1 MIHNV
6 SEIIHGVV
14 EFSDEGEDFHCE
26 SFKAMSE
33 LKDKIDE

>member
-14 EFSDEGEDFHCE
+14 EFSDEGEDFQ

>member
-6 SEIIHGVV
+6 SEIIHNGVV
-14 EFSDEGEDFHCE
+14 EFSDEGEDFQ